1 MIEVYFA
8 SIENVIGR
16 FSNILKYTLNK
27 RIINTSFGIISGQLF
42 YQDYILDFLEVV
54 RVTDLGKPMK
64 KKYKY
69 HFRNSQN
76 NMIFRYD
83 NVPHFPEI
91 DSFPHHKH
99 VGKNVSPSNEPL
111 FYDILK
117 EIDQQIAK
125 VT

>member
-83 NVPHFPEI
+83 NVPHYPEF
-91 DSFPHHKH
+91 DSFPHRKH
-99 VGKNVSPSNEPL
+99 IGKNVSPSNEPL

>member
-27 RIINTSFGIISGQLF
+27 RIINTNFGIISGQLF

-99 VGKNVSPSNEPL
+99 VGKNVYPSNEPL

-117 EIDQQIAK
+117 EIEQQIAK